1 MIGKIKGKLVE
12 VDGNIGLIETSSGV
26 FYNVY
31 LTPNTI
37 SRFPPPFSNFEVYT
51 YLHVR
56 EDAMILFG
64 FEKKQEYKFFKML
77 LDVPGVGPKTAFNII
92 SFHTIENLIQSIQ
105 TNDVDSLAKTP
116 GLGKK
121 TAMKIILELSSKLK
135 TNFEMKNLV
144 LSEDD
149 KLFIEAMVSL
159 GYPSSDAKKLML
171 KLPKKLSLEEK
182 IKLAL
187 KNYEK

>member
-1 MIGKIKGKLVE
+1 MIGKIKGTLVE
-12 VDGNIGLIETSSGV
+12 VDGNLGLIETTGGV
-26 FYNVY
+26 FYNVF

-37 SRFPPPFSNFEVYT
+37 SRFPTPSTNFQIYT

-56 EDAMILFG
+56 EDALILFG
-64 FEKKQEYKFFKML
+64 FEKKDEYQLFKML
-77 LDVPGVGPKTAFNII
+77 LDVSGVGPKTAFNII
-92 SFHTIENLIQSIQ
+92 SFISPKNLITAIEN
-105 TNDVDSLAKTP
+105 NDVDALTQVP

-135 TNFEMKNLV
+135 TDFQMKNIV

-149 KLFIEAMVSL
+149 KMFIDAMVSL
-159 GYPSSDAKKLML
+159 GYSATEAKKQLL
-171 KLPKKLSLEEK
+171 KIPKNLSLEEK